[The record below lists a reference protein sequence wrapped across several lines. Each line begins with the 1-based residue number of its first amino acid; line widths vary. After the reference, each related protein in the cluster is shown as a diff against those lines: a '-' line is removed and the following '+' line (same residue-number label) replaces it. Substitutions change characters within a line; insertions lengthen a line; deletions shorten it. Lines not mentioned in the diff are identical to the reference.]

1 MRAAWCVAA
10 NSSNGKSTKLGQ
22 CLVMVVRTRIR
33 AFFRQLALFI
43 GAGAAITYFGFHA
56 FSGDH
61 GIMAQR
67 HYDEQK
73 DQLSSELDQLQRDRR
88 GLERRIALLK
98 SDSIDPDILEEKS
111 REMLGL
117 TSTNDVIVL
126 LPK

>member
-1 MRAAWCVAA
+1 
-10 NSSNGKSTKLGQ
+10 
-22 CLVMVVRTRIR
+22 MVVRTRIR
-33 AFFRQLALFI
+33 ALLRQLALLV
-43 GAGAAITYFGFHA
+43 GAAAAITYFGFHA
-56 FSGDH
+56 FGGDH

-73 DQLSSELDQLQRDRR
+73 EQLSNELDQLQRERR

-98 SDSIDPDILEEKS
+98 ADSIDPDVLEEKS

-117 TSTNDVIVL
+117 TNRDDVVVL